1 MDWMKVNC
9 NSNAA
14 SQHHIP
20 WKILFPFG
28 VWAIWLHKNKL
39 VFNPH
44 LFLAQD
50 KVLDTCVAKTY
61 EFFAVSGTS
70 SLPRPFHFVL
80 VSWHILPPSWVK
92 LSTEGFSL
100 GNPRL
105 ARVGGLICNHNGFWI
120 CGFDWNVGYATSV
133 LAELWVLKDG
143 LTLVTSLGFSNVL
156 IKLDS
161 LIVLSFFNHDSVIH
175 PCLMNIV
182 NDCISLLLQISN
194 YKMSHIFRE
203 GNKCADAMARLGGSL
218 SPDFVLYSSPHDCIK
233 DLLSFDLSPE
243 LVFVLSSPLGRG
255 SGLFLFY
262 QKREWGMGLL
272 VESR

>member
-1 MDWMKVNC
+1 MGLNVNPLPTFCISAGSPSPFGLGLDIPDEAITSFSLPLMDWMKVNC
-9 NSNAA
+9 NCNAA

-61 EFFAVSGTS
+61 EFFAVSVTS

-120 CGFDWNVGYATSV
+120 CGFD
-133 LAELWVLKDG
+133 
-143 LTLVTSLGFSNVL
+143 
-156 IKLDS
+156 
-161 LIVLSFFNHDSVIH
+161 
-175 PCLMNIV
+175 
-182 NDCISLLLQISN
+182 
-194 YKMSHIFRE
+194 
-203 GNKCADAMARLGGSL
+203 
-218 SPDFVLYSSPHDCIK
+218 
-233 DLLSFDLSPE
+233 
-243 LVFVLSSPLGRG
+243 
-255 SGLFLFY
+255 
-262 QKREWGMGLL
+262 
-272 VESR
+272 

>member
-1 MDWMKVNC
+1 MGLNVNPLPTFCISAGSPSPFGLGLDIPDEAITSFSLPLMDWMKVNC

-80 VSWHILPPSWVK
+80 VSWHIPPPTWVK

-120 CGFDWNVGYATSV
+120 CGFD
-133 LAELWVLKDG
+133 
-143 LTLVTSLGFSNVL
+143 
-156 IKLDS
+156 
-161 LIVLSFFNHDSVIH
+161 
-175 PCLMNIV
+175 
-182 NDCISLLLQISN
+182 
-194 YKMSHIFRE
+194 
-203 GNKCADAMARLGGSL
+203 
-218 SPDFVLYSSPHDCIK
+218 
-233 DLLSFDLSPE
+233 
-243 LVFVLSSPLGRG
+243 
-255 SGLFLFY
+255 
-262 QKREWGMGLL
+262 
-272 VESR
+272 